1 VITAGTSRQSRAGK
15 NDKMKI
21 LLCLRPTGC
30 AGGAFSARRA
40 LLTDPLMVV
49 AIPEVRPMPKIAGPT
64 RRDYCRILP

>member
-1 VITAGTSRQSRAGK
+1 
-15 NDKMKI
+15 MKI

-49 AIPEVRPMPKIAGPT
+49 AIPEVRPMPKIAGTT